1 MPEVI
6 PDLIRGALDDRTSD
20 ATSCSQIESGDEQ
33 LMNVI
38 ELEQAAHLPAYAK
51 LPLVI
56 ERGDGCWVYTAEGER
71 YLDLYGGHAVASTGH
86 CHPRL
91 VARLKAQAEALI
103 FYSNV
108 VYNSSRAR
116 AAARLCEVAPAGFT
130 SVFFVNSGA
139 EANENALKL
148 ARQVTGRAEIIS
160 FEGAF
165 HGRTWVTYQASQKKV
180 DGGWRSGPLSPLE
193 QPEGSR
199 AGADATASKQA
210 ITGSGRWAKTTN
222 APSPL
227 DDHPI
232 FRILP
237 FGDVDAVQQA
247 ITTRTAAVILEPIQ
261 SLAGVRMAPPDFYQA
276 LRRACDDTGAVL
288 IYDEV
293 QTGCGRTG
301 SFFFAPRF
309 DVTPD
314 IITLAKGIASGVPM
328 GAVLVR
334 EPIARHVKIGDLGS
348 TFGGGPLA
356 CAALDET
363 LAIIEEEDLL
373 DNVRQTSAYLMTRL
387 AGLPLV
393 AEIRGLGFLIGLRL
407 TVPARDIQQRL
418 LRHKIITGL
427 SDDEYVL
434 RLLPPLTLTRS
445 EADFFVEVF
454 RDICYEQ

>member
-1 MPEVI
+1 
-6 PDLIRGALDDRTSD
+6 
-20 ATSCSQIESGDEQ
+20 
-33 LMNVI
+33 MNVI
-38 ELEQAAHLPAYAK
+38 ELEQTAHLPAYAK

-56 ERGDGCWVYTAEGER
+56 ERGDGCWVYTVEGER

-103 FYSNV
+103 FYSNI

-148 ARQVTGRAEIIS
+148 AQQITGRAEIIS

-165 HGRTWVTYQASQKKV
+165 HGRTWATYQASQKKV
-180 DGGWRSGPLSPLE
+180 DGTWRSKPLTRAASL
-193 QPEGSR
+193 EGSTDR
-199 AGADATASKQA
+199 EDV
-210 ITGSGRWAKTTN
+210 TGSGRAIAGQGASAEMTT
-222 APSPL
+222 ALSPF
-227 DDHPI
+227 DEHPI
-232 FRILP
+232 FTILP
-237 FGDVDAVQQA
+237 FGDVDAIRQA
-247 ITTRTAAVILEPIQ
+247 ITARTAAVILEPIQ
-261 SLAGVRMAPPDFYQA
+261 SLAGVRMAQPNFYQA
-276 LRRACDDTGAVL
+276 LRRACDATGTVL

-309 DVTPD
+309 GVTPD
-314 IITLAKGIASGVPM
+314 IITLAKGIASGLPM

-334 EPIARHVKIGDLGS
+334 EPMARHVKVGDLGS

-363 LAIIEEEDLL
+363 LGIIREERLL
-373 DNVRQTSAYLMTRL
+373 DNVRQTSAYLTARL

-393 AEIRGLGFLIGLRL
+393 AEIRGLGFLLGLKL
-407 TVPARDIQQRL
+407 TVPAKGIQHQL
-418 LRHKIITGL
+418 LQHKIITGL

-434 RLLPPLTLTRS
+434 RLLPPLTLTPS
-445 EADFFVEVF
+445 EVDFFIEVF
-454 RDICYEQ
+454 REICYEQ

>member
-1 MPEVI
+1 
-6 PDLIRGALDDRTSD
+6 
-20 ATSCSQIESGDEQ
+20 
-33 LMNVI
+33 MNVI
-38 ELEQAAHLPAYAK
+38 ELEQTAHLPAYAK

-56 ERGDGCWVYTAEGER
+56 ERGEGCWVYTAEGER

-148 ARQVTGRAEIIS
+148 ARQITGRAEIIS

-165 HGRTWVTYQASQKKV
+165 HGRTWATYQASQKKG
-180 DGGWRSGPLSPLE
+180 DGTWRSRSLRPAEP
-193 QPEGSR
+193 PEGSPDR
-199 AGADATASKQA
+199 ADVTGSRQA
-210 ITGSGRWAKTTN
+210 ITCGGRRAEKTIT
-222 APSPL
+222 PSPL

-232 FRILP
+232 FTILP
-237 FGDVDAVQQA
+237 FGDVDAIKQA

-261 SLAGVRMAPPDFYQA
+261 SLAGVRMAQPDFYQA
-276 LRRACDDTGAVL
+276 LRRVCDDTGTVL
-288 IYDEV
+288 LYDEV

-309 DVTPD
+309 GVTPD

-334 EPIARHVKIGDLGS
+334 EPIARRVKIGDLGS

-356 CAALDET
+356 CAAVDET
-363 LAIIEEEDLL
+363 LAIIEEERLL
-373 DNVRQTSAYLMTRL
+373 DNVRQTSAYLTARL

-393 AEIRGLGFLIGLRL
+393 AEIRGLGFLLGLRL
-407 TVPARDIQQRL
+407 TVPARGIQQRL
-418 LRHKIITGL
+418 LHHKIITGL

-434 RLLPPLTLTRS
+434 RLLPPLTLKPS

-454 RDICYEQ
+454 REICCEQ